1 MLDSDALQDDVTRT
15 RDGYFFLVHTFSST
29 LPEPPN
35 ETPEIRHQRM
45 QAAIAAVAG
54 LCPVGLAEARLA
66 ARYVAADDHASDC
79 LRLVNQL
86 HDDLPMQLKCR
97 TQSIAMA
104 RQSESALRAL
114 MRLQA
119 IRLKRDAKPET
130 AAAAE
135 WAEHI
140 ATKAMTAAQTA
151 GATESETTA
160 NQYEEAAH
168 ARHLEEGELSDVQL
182 YEAMYPERA
191 ALIRRHGGV
200 PANVSFGPPE
210 EDIVQAL
217 LAGRPRS
224 NDSIYKTQSHRT

>member
-1 MLDSDALQDDVTRT
+1 MLDSETLQNDVART
-15 RDGYFFLVHTFSST
+15 RDGYFLLVDTFSAT
-29 LPEPPN
+29 LPFQPN
-35 ETPEIRHQRM
+35 ETLEARLQRM
-45 QAAIAAVAG
+45 QAAIAAVAC

-66 ARYVAADDHASDC
+66 ARYVAADDHASEC

-97 TQSIAMA
+97 AQSIGMA

-130 AAAAE
+130 ASAGE

-140 ATKAMTAAQTA
+140 ATTAMTAALTA
-151 GATESETTA
+151 RSRESVPTQPEDPP
-160 NQYEEAAH
+160 
-168 ARHLEEGELSDVQL
+168 REGELSEVNL
-182 YEAMYPERA
+182 YEALYPERA
-191 ALIRRHGGV
+191 ALIRHHGGV

-210 EDIVQAL
+210 DELVQAL
-217 LAGRPRS
+217 LAQKPRS
-224 NDSIYKTQSHRT
+224 NESIYETHSHRT